1 MPFFI
6 RLDSVGR
13 KTLISSTLFS
23 PDHCS
28 CSEMGAK
35 AKKAMKKQLSK
46 ASAQLSVSTH
56 NKEAAATAADFLP
69 LEGGPAR
76 KLPEEKPKE
85 DVAKVL
91 YIGRIPH
98 GFYEKEM
105 EGFFGQFG
113 VIKRLRIARNKK
125 TGKSKHFG
133 FIEFEDPGVAKVVAE
148 TMHNYLL
155 FEHLLQV
162 RLIPPQQVHPKL
174 WKGFNYRVK
183 PLNWVQIERK
193 RHDKERTLEE
203 HKKLVEKILKR
214 DLKRQKRIEAAGI
227 DYECPEIVGSIEQPA
242 PKKRKTD
249 RKKVDLG
256 MKSKH

>member
-1 MPFFI
+1 
-6 RLDSVGR
+6 
-13 KTLISSTLFS
+13 
-23 PDHCS
+23 
-28 CSEMGAK
+28 MGAK

-46 ASAQLSVSTH
+46 ASAQLSASSH
-56 NKEAAATAADFLP
+56 KNKEAAATASTAADFLP

-85 DVAKVL
+85 DIATVL

-113 VIKRLRIARNKK
+113 SIKRLRIARNKK

-133 FIEFEDPGVAKVVAE
+133 FIEFEDPEVAKVVAD

-155 FEHLLQV
+155 FEHVLQV
-162 RLIPPQQVHPKL
+162 HLIPPQKVHPKL
-174 WKGFNYRVK
+174 WKGFNYRVR
-183 PLNWVQIERK
+183 PVNWVHIERK
-193 RHDKERTLEE
+193 RHDKERTVEE
-203 HKKLVEKILKR
+203 LKKLMEKIMKR
-214 DLKRQKRIEAAGI
+214 DLKRQKKIEAAGI
-227 DYECPEIVGSIEQPA
+227 DYKCPEIVGGSEEPA

-249 RKKVDLG
+249 RKKVV
-256 MKSKH
+256 SK